1 MSALLTPSNTRPM
14 PLQALAS
21 IGGPPNSSILG
32 QPELAVGLSSTTPSP
47 TWTNRTYIGD
57 CWAEWASYWSA
68 QSLQDS
74 NPSTSRSTIVDTIVS
89 TLAKASTY
97 YLTTSEPLTTSVSM
111 ETYYQTGAEE
121 NHNAFATFTYMYT
134 ETITLGGEDS
144 IPVSTAPTVYSTITR
159 VTTRQIE
166 SLVTPQ
172 PRTPTCTLS
181 SIVPQ
186 CQSQWQQW
194 IAAGAPRTRRPA
206 CSQASVDAEQCG
218 TAVSAYY
225 AGVPV
230 HGDEGVPAWVTN
242 GTSTFWPT
250 TMTFAPQ
257 CTLGC
262 QRCAITGNN
271 VKLLYWQPSTAHVL
285 NYSISTG
292 ILPVGSTN
300 ATSASTVVFDGT
312 TLTSPTVYISYDTL
326 YASNS
331 CHGVGG
337 TFKNTIIPVRT
348 EDLSSLAYQPL
359 ANWAIGPGQWG
370 NQQLSYKYINRPF
383 NFTDLAEPVPDSVYN
398 QLPWCQRELRGWT
411 NAGFNAS
418 KFTCTPRDASYAPLI
433 AVPTEVR
440 NLDPAW
446 ASCTAW
452 YGGLFDPPEALHGV
466 PVAATPTTPA
476 PVKTPSASAGSAV
489 TDDLPSPTTG
499 NLRSTVEVQQ
509 STSGLQQS
517 VAGAQQSTV
526 AVSATPNAVDGVNTD
541 LSTSPTASRDSSLLI
556 DPASS
561 SDEPTVNQATVFSLE
576 PANSMSAAGQQSSRS
591 TTIAD
596 PAIPS
601 PAGVASLVAS
611 IMGASRL
618 SASQST
624 SDPQNALSVLTAAL
638 TSISDVS
645 ELPTVVLPPSSW
657 DTGFDALS
665 SSPLTAGGFGLDPT
679 ASVSD
684 PALMDPAQ
692 TEATPQRE
700 TMTQSVQKFTEGQS
714 KTVTGIGVLLP
725 SQDHGVGPQTTL
737 PALQLTTT
745 NDPTS
750 TTPITGEQTDSGSQR
765 APAPTLREQTTAES
779 SDGLAT
785 DNLATTGQSRSS
797 TLPAV
802 ASGASYIPYMPDAS
816 SSASSGEPKKIT
828 SLKSLRRE
836 VVNVAFL
843 MMEKSGAASASL
855 GTRPLRR
862 FADFHVHEE
871 PINNFR
877 NDRASPSLEN
887 HFAQTIRITT
897 CSARFTSAT
906 LAVT

>member
-1 MSALLTPSNTRPM
+1 MSVLLIPSNT
-14 PLQALAS
+14 QATPVQPLAS
-21 IGGPPNSSILG
+21 IGGPPDSSVAG
-32 QPELAVGLSSTTPSP
+32 QSNLLVGLSSATPSP
-47 TWTNRTYIGD
+47 TWTNRTYTGD

-74 NPSTSRSTIVDTIVS
+74 NPSTSRSAVVDTIVS
-89 TLAKASTY
+89 TFAKASTY
-97 YLTTSEPLTTSVSM
+97 YLTTSEPLTTSVST
-111 ETYYQTGAEE
+111 EKYHQTGAEE
-121 NHNAFATFTYMYT
+121 NHSAFATFTDKFT
-134 ETITLGGEDS
+134 ETITLGGETS
-144 IPVSTAPTVYSTITR
+144 VPVSTAPTIYSTLIR
-159 VTTRQIE
+159 TTTMQIE

-172 PRTPTCTLS
+172 FNTPTCTLS

-206 CSQASVDAEQCG
+206 CLQASVDAEQCG

-250 TMTFAPQ
+250 TTTFAPQ

-292 ILPVGSTN
+292 KLPVGSTN

-312 TLTSPTVYISYDTL
+312 TLTSPTVYISYDML

-418 KFTCTPRDASYAPLI
+418 KFTCTPKDASYAPLI

-466 PVAATPTTPA
+466 PVAAAPTTPA
-476 PVKTPSASAGSAV
+476 PGKAPSASAGSTV
-489 TDDLPSPTTG
+489 TDGLPLPTTG
-499 NLRSTVEVQQ
+499 PLHLTVEVPQ
-509 STSGLQQS
+509 STAGLQQT
-517 VAGAQQSTV
+517 VAGAKQSTV
-526 AVSATPNAVDGVNTD
+526 AVSTNPNAVDGVDTGP
-541 LSTSPTASRDSSLLI
+541 SIPPTATPDSSLMI

-561 SDEPTVNQATVFSLE
+561 SDEPIVNQATAFPLE
-576 PANSMSAAGQQSSRS
+576 PANSISAAGQQSSRS
-591 TTIAD
+591 TTTAD
-596 PAIPS
+596 PAILS
-601 PAGVASLVAS
+601 PASVASLVAS
-611 IMGASRL
+611 IMDASRP

-624 SDPQNALSVLTAAL
+624 QDPQNALSVLTAAL
-638 TSISDVS
+638 TSIPVVS
-645 ELPTVVLPPSSW
+645 ELPIVVFPPSSQ
-657 DTGFDALS
+657 DTGTDSLS
-665 SSPLTAGGFGLDPT
+665 SSSLTAGGFGLDST

-684 PALMDPAQ
+684 PAFVDPAQ
-692 TEATPQRE
+692 TEATPQGE
-700 TMTQSVQKFTEGQS
+700 TMTQSAQSFTEGQP
-714 KTVTGIGVLLP
+714 KTVTGIGALFP
-725 SQDHGVGPQTTL
+725 SQDHGVGPQTSL
-737 PALQLTTT
+737 LALRPTTT
-745 NDPTS
+745 YDPTS
-750 TTPITGEQTDSGSQR
+750 TTPTAGEQTDSGSQR
-765 APAPTLREQTTAES
+765 VPAPTLREQTTAEP
-779 SDGLAT
+779 SDGLT
-785 DNLATTGQSRSS
+785 SNNMATTGQSRSS
-797 TLPAV
+797 ALPAI
-802 ASGASYIPYMPDAS
+802 ASGASYIRYTPDAS
-816 SSASSGEPKKIT
+816 SSASSGESESALLVWWK
-828 SLKSLRRE
+828 LGVMALVGLVLHQLCKSH
-836 VVNVAFL
+836 VVRVVEA
-843 MMEKSGAASASL
+843 
-855 GTRPLRR
+855 
-862 FADFHVHEE
+862 
-871 PINNFR
+871 
-877 NDRASPSLEN
+877 
-887 HFAQTIRITT
+887 
-897 CSARFTSAT
+897 
-906 LAVT
+906 